1 MLISMNVTCQ
11 LNIRQ
16 LAVQGI
22 KMVQKYSVF
31 VAIFL
36 IACFII
42 VVIPACT
49 AASGDTL
56 TRGSRFTITIT
67 GLPNTPYYVW
77 VASTSGLSGTAGDQ
91 PPVIAGGQSSIQMDP
106 PGGPYTIG
114 NYAFHNGNGKTIR
127 EDVAPSTPDM
137 PNTNYYALV
146 TTDGDGRAVVAFQTS
161 FSTATRTFSIKVENP
176 GTVANTNVAVELG
189 VPVKIT
195 SVPTTRATLTVSPSP
210 TTVPVTSIVTTP
222 FPTTTTIIVTTT
234 PGPALTPSRAS
245 FPGIEV
251 VVLAIIAGLVLTT
264 HRRFQ

>member
-1 MLISMNVTCQ
+1 M
-11 LNIRQ
+11 
-16 LAVQGI
+16 

-36 IACFII
+36 TACFITFI
-42 VVIPACT
+42 VPACQ

-91 PPVIAGGQSSIQMDP
+91 PPVIAGGQSNIQMDP

-114 NYAFHNGNGKTIR
+114 NYAFQNGNGKTIR
-127 EDVAPSTPDM
+127 EDVAPSTPDT

-195 SVPTTRATLTVSPSP
+195 TVPTTTRATPTVSPSP
-210 TTVPVTSIVTTP
+210 TTAPVTYTVTTP
-222 FPTTTTIIVTTT
+222 FPVTTTITVTTT
-234 PGPALTPSRAS
+234 PGPAVTPSRAS

-251 VVLAIIAGLVLTT
+251 IFLAVIAGLVLTT
-264 HRRFQ
+264 QRRL

>member
-1 MLISMNVTCQ
+1 
-11 LNIRQ
+11 
-16 LAVQGI
+16 
-22 KMVQKYSVF
+22 MVQKYPVF

-36 IACFII
+36 IAWFITL
-42 VVIPACT
+42 VIPAGSS
-49 AASGDTL
+49 ASGDTL

-91 PPVIAGGQSSIQMDP
+91 PPIIAGGQSSIQMDP

-114 NYAFHNGNGKTIR
+114 NYEFHNGNGKTIR

-146 TTDGDGRAVVAFQTS
+146 TTDGNGRAVVAFQTS

-195 SVPTTRATLTVSPSP
+195 TVSTTRATLTVSPSP
-210 TTVPVTSIVTTP
+210 TTIPASYTVTTP
-222 FPTTTTIIVTTT
+222 LTTTTTITITTT
-234 PGPALTPSRAS
+234 PGPAVTPSRAS
-245 FPGIEV
+245 FPGMEV
-251 VVLAIIAGLVLTT
+251 VVLAIIAGLVLTY
-264 HRRFQ
+264 RRKFQ

>member
-1 MLISMNVTCQ
+1 
-11 LNIRQ
+11 
-16 LAVQGI
+16 
-22 KMVQKYSVF
+22 MVQKYSVF
-31 VAIFL
+31 IAIFL

-42 VVIPACT
+42 VVIPSCT

-77 VASTSGLSGTAGDQ
+77 VASTSGLTGAAGDQ

-106 PGGPYTIG
+106 PGGPFTIG

-210 TTVPVTSIVTTP
+210 TTTPVTSIVTTP
-222 FPTTTTIIVTTT
+222 FPTTTTFIVTTT

-264 HRRFQ
+264 QRRFQ